1 MLENLRQLCVF
12 KVATAVKRP
21 WVWWDYVTDFQIRC
35 PMKDNLYNQECAE
48 KVITSLCKHP
58 CLVGHLNAR
67 HVSFRM
73 KFKVTTMKEC
83 PYRKP
88 VNMWSKA
95 GMVILF

>member
-58 CLVGHLNAR
+58 LVIVVL
-67 HVSFRM
+67 F
-73 KFKVTTMKEC
+73 
-83 PYRKP
+83 
-88 VNMWSKA
+88 
-95 GMVILF
+95 ILMQDMFLSE